1 MTARVIFFDI
11 GETLGQVSISPE
23 GRPLRLELYPYV
35 RQILTTLRDAGL
47 RLGVISNTGTR
58 PRSEIDALLR
68 DAGIIEFFDETL
80 LLYSSVLGLEKNSP
94 EIFLRA
100 AQIAQEPAA
109 NCMFVGEAST
119 ERAYAAAA
127 GMQVCPHPQLIDD
140 AIRATL

>member
-11 GETLGQVSISPE
+11 GETLGQVSMSPE

-94 EIFLRA
+94 EIF
-100 AQIAQEPAA
+100 
-109 NCMFVGEAST
+109 
-119 ERAYAAAA
+119 
-127 GMQVCPHPQLIDD
+127 PHPSLIDD
-140 AIRATL
+140 AIRPTL